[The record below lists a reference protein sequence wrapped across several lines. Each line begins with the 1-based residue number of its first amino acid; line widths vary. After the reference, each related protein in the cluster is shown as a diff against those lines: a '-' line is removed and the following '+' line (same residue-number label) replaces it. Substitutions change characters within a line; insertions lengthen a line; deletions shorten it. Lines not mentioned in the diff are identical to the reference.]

1 MVLSFDLVIE
11 LKNALKEN
19 FSVYLHMHD
28 TCGGQS
34 FSLDQT
40 SDDVV
45 FYIQDFLKK
54 KNLVGLFREDK
65 LGFSVEEK

>member
-45 FYIQDFLKK
+45 SFIQDYFKK
-54 KNLVGLFREDK
+54 QNLTAVFREDK
-65 LGFSVEEK
+65 LGFAVEEK